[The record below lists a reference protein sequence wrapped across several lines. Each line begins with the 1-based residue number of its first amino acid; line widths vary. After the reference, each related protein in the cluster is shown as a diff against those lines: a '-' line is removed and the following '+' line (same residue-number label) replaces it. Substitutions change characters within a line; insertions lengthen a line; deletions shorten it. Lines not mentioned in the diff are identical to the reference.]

1 MRKVNLSNEKGRDA
15 QVGFEGR
22 LPKAAVRQALP
33 DGRAHRNVRLLKSTL
48 DTDLDALVACYGGL
62 DQLSEAL
69 IRDDAEIDLE
79 RTGSFINGTKKLYLD
94 ADGRIAYNVS
104 LVEVVKAPDGTER
117 ERRALKQTAANI
129 AGEIPLRWTGKLMPK
144 ALAARRFVFSRKYQI
159 RHVNGLTFDFLY
171 EMAKKLHEAKA
182 LMLIGG
188 GEKGTDPLIFA
199 TGGVAYRG
207 FLEGRIDGDR
217 YCLILHLTNLELKE
231 IPS

>member
-22 LPKAAVRQALP
+22 FPKGAVRQALP
-33 DGRAHRNVRLLKSTL
+33 DGRTYRNVRLLKWTVE
-48 DTDLDALVACYGGL
+48 TDLDALVARYGGL

-69 IRDDAEIDLE
+69 IRDDPEIDLE
-79 RTGSFINGTKKLYLD
+79 RTGSYITGAKKLYLD

-117 ERRALKQTAANI
+117 ERRALKQTASNI

-144 ALAARRFVFSRKYQI
+144 ALAARRFVFSSKYQI

-171 EMAKKLHEAKA
+171 DMAKKLHEAKA
-182 LMLIGG
+182 LTLIGG
-188 GEKGTDPLIFA
+188 GEKGTDPLVFA

-207 FLEGRIDGDR
+207 FLEGRIDGER